1 MDIDAL
7 KIVAEGVNKLLGPSM
22 GALVITHYHRLLEY
36 IKPNR
41 VSIMFEGRIVL
52 SGGPEV
58 AIELEKTGY
67 EKIREKFT
75 EKSSA

>member
-1 MDIDAL
+1 
-7 KIVAEGVNKLLGPSM
+7 
-22 GALVITHYHRLLEY
+22 VITHYHRLLEY

-67 EKIREKFT
+67 EKIREKFS
-75 EKSSA
+75 EKSIA